1 MSYTVSS
8 QNTEE
13 NERTQQYFLI
23 LNLNGENEPEVV
35 GFESPD
41 LPESSWSLLSQLT
54 IAIGI
59 GSN

>member
-41 LPESSWSLLSQLT
+41 WPESSWSLQSRLT